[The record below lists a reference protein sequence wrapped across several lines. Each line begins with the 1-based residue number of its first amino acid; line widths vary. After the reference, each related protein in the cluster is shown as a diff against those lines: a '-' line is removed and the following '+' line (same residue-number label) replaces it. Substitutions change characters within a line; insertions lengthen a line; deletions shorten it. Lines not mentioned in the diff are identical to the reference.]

1 MGKEGERVSS
11 RAVESDFK
19 KFNKSRMPKSSHLCR
34 TSGSRVI
41 NVKKNILMQ
50 DPNLK
55 CRHFGILWHI
65 LAFYGILVKKVMR
78 EELR

>member
-1 MGKEGERVSS
+1 MKDLWFQSYKR
-11 RAVESDFK
+11 
-19 KFNKSRMPKSSHLCR
+19 
-34 TSGSRVI
+34 
-41 NVKKNILMQ
+41 KKNILMQ